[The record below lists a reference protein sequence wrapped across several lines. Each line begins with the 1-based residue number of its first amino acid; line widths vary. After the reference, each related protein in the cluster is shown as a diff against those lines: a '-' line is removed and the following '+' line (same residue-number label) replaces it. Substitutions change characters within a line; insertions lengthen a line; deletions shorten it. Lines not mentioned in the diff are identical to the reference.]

1 MQFNLWI
8 VRVNKDA
15 AIEILK
21 VMKNINKPTTAD
33 EIFERGTMLRYT
45 VHQIEGHLD
54 RMRKYGL
61 IDLNNREYKVKSNG

>member
-1 MQFNLWI
+1 M
-8 VRVNKDA
+8 NKDA
-15 AIEILK
+15 AIQILK

-33 EIFERGTMLRYT
+33 EIFDRGTMLRYT

-61 IDLNNREYKVKSNG
+61 IELEDREYLVKVNHG

>member
-1 MQFNLWI
+1 L
-8 VRVNKDA
+8 NKDA
-15 AIEILK
+15 AIQILK

-33 EIFERGTMLRYT
+33 EIFDRGTMLRYT

-61 IDLNNREYKVKSNG
+61 IELEDREYLVKVNHG